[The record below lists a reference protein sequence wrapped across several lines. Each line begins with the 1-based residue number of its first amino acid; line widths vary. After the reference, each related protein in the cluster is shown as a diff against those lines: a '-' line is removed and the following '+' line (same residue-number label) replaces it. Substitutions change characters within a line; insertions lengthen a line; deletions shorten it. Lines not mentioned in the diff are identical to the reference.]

1 MVIVTARGRATHLPG
16 VAVLAGYRREWLRG
30 DLLAGVAVA
39 AYLVPQVMA
48 YSGIAGLPPQTGL
61 WACLGS
67 LAIYAVLG
75 SSRQLSVGPESTT
88 ALMTATA
95 VAPLALGDPVRH
107 AALAAGLA
115 LVVGAI
121 CLVGG
126 LLRAGSLADLLS
138 QPVLVGYMAG
148 IAVIMI
154 IGQLGAVTGV
164 PMEGDSP
171 PAEVASFL
179 SGLAGAHLPTVALAL
194 SLLVGMIVGTKL
206 RPTWPV
212 PMIGMLAATA
222 VVAAFSLDA
231 RGVRLVGSSVS
242 GLPVPGLPALSAH
255 DVASLLLP
263 AVGVA
268 IVGYSDN
275 VLTGRAFATRHGQTV
290 QGTTEIVALGAAN
303 LAAGVLRGFPVS
315 SSGSRTAIGDAQG
328 SRTQLHSLVALVLV
342 VVVLVAGGA
351 LLSRFP
357 RAALGA
363 VVIYAALRLVDVAG
377 FRRIARFRRSEAAIA
392 VVTMV
397 AVLTV
402 GVLYGV
408 LVAVALSV
416 LDLLRRLAR
425 PHDSVL
431 GYVPGIAGMHDV
443 DDYPDARPVPGL
455 LVYRYD
461 APLCFANAENFRSRA
476 LAALETQPEPP
487 RWFLLNA
494 EANVEIDSTAAETLE
509 ALHDELRRRGIVL
522 ALARVKQDLRADL
535 RAAGLLDLIGEE
547 RIFPTLPTAVEAFRS
562 GPSPPEEPSP
572 PKAQP

>member
-1 MVIVTARGRATHLPG
+1 
-16 VAVLAGYRREWLRG
+16 
-30 DLLAGVAVA
+30 
-39 AYLVPQVMA
+39 
-48 YSGIAGLPPQTGL
+48 
-61 WACLGS
+61 
-67 LAIYAVLG
+67 
-75 SSRQLSVGPESTT
+75 
-88 ALMTATA
+88 
-95 VAPLALGDPVRH
+95 
-107 AALAAGLA
+107 
-115 LVVGAI
+115 
-121 CLVGG
+121 
-126 LLRAGSLADLLS
+126 
-138 QPVLVGYMAG
+138 
-148 IAVIMI
+148 
-154 IGQLGAVTGV
+154 
-164 PMEGDSP
+164 MEGDSP

-194 SLLVGMIVGTKL
+194 SLLVGMLVGTKL

-231 RGVRLVGSSVS
+231 LGVRLVGSSVS

-363 VVIYAALRLVDVAG
+363 VVIYAALRLVDIAG

-408 LVAVALSV
+408 LVAVGLSV
-416 LDLLRRLAR
+416 LDLLRRVAR
-425 PHDSVL
+425 PHDGVL
-431 GYVPGIAGMHDV
+431 GYVPGIAGMHDM

-494 EANVEIDSTAAETLE
+494 EANVEIDSTAAETLG
-509 ALHDELRRRGIVL
+509 ALHDELQRRGIVL

-562 GPSPPEEPSP
+562 GSSPPEEPSP
-572 PKAQP
+572 PKA

>member
-115 LVVGAI
+115 LVVGVI

-194 SLLVGMIVGTKL
+194 SLLVGMLVGTKL

-231 RGVRLVGSSVS
+231 LGVRLVGSSVS

-290 QGTTEIVALGAAN
+290 QGTAEIVALGAAN

-363 VVIYAALRLVDVAG
+363 VVIYAALRLVDIAG

-408 LVAVALSV
+408 LVAVGLSV
-416 LDLLRRLAR
+416 LDLLRRVAR
-425 PHDSVL
+425 PHDGVL
-431 GYVPGIAGMHDV
+431 GYVPGIAGMHDM

-494 EANVEIDSTAAETLE
+494 EANVEIDSTAAEALE
-509 ALHDELRRRGIVL
+509 ALHDELQRRGIVL

-562 GPSPPEEPSP
+562 GPTPPEEPSP

>member
-115 LVVGAI
+115 LVVGVI

-171 PAEVASFL
+171 PAEMASFL

-231 RGVRLVGSSVS
+231 LGVRLVGSSVS

-290 QGTTEIVALGAAN
+290 QGTAEIVALGAAN

-363 VVIYAALRLVDVAG
+363 VVIYAALRLVDIAG

-408 LVAVALSV
+408 LVAVGLSV

-425 PHDSVL
+425 PHDGVL
-431 GYVPGIAGMHDV
+431 GYVPGIAGMHDI
-443 DDYPDARPVPGL
+443 DDYPDAQPVPGL

-509 ALHDELRRRGIVL
+509 ALHDELQRRGIVL

-572 PKAQP
+572 PTAQP

>member
-95 VAPLALGDPVRH
+95 VAPLALGDPVRY

-115 LVVGAI
+115 LVVGVI

-194 SLLVGMIVGTKL
+194 SLLVGMLVGTKL

-231 RGVRLVGSSVS
+231 LGVRLVGSSVS

-363 VVIYAALRLVDVAG
+363 VVIYAALRLVDIAG

-408 LVAVALSV
+408 LVAVGLSV
-416 LDLLRRLAR
+416 LDLLRRVAR
-425 PHDSVL
+425 PHDGVL
-431 GYVPGIAGMHDV
+431 GYVPGIAGMHDM

-494 EANVEIDSTAAETLE
+494 EANVEIDSTAAEALE
-509 ALHDELRRRGIVL
+509 ALHDELQRRGIVL

>member
-115 LVVGAI
+115 LVVGVI

-171 PAEVASFL
+171 PAEMASFL

-231 RGVRLVGSSVS
+231 LGVRLVGSSVS

-290 QGTTEIVALGAAN
+290 QGTAEIVALGAAN

-363 VVIYAALRLVDVAG
+363 VVIYAALRLVDIAG

-408 LVAVALSV
+408 LVAVGLSV

-425 PHDSVL
+425 PHDGVL
-431 GYVPGIAGMHDV
+431 GYVPGIAGMHDI
-443 DDYPDARPVPGL
+443 DDYPDAQPVPGL

-509 ALHDELRRRGIVL
+509 ALHDELQRRGIVL

>member
-115 LVVGAI
+115 LVVGVI

-126 LLRAGSLADLLS
+126 LLRAGALADLLS

-194 SLLVGMIVGTKL
+194 SLLVGMLVGTKL

-231 RGVRLVGSSVS
+231 LGVRLVGSSVS

-290 QGTTEIVALGAAN
+290 QGTAEIVALGAAN

-363 VVIYAALRLVDVAG
+363 VVIYAALRLVDIAG

-408 LVAVALSV
+408 LVAVGLSV
-416 LDLLRRLAR
+416 LDLLRRVAR
-425 PHDSVL
+425 PHDGVL
-431 GYVPGIAGMHDV
+431 GYVPGIAGMHDI

-494 EANVEIDSTAAETLE
+494 EANVEIDSTAAEALE
-509 ALHDELRRRGIVL
+509 ALHDELQRRGIVL

-562 GPSPPEEPSP
+562 GPSPP
-572 PKAQP
+572 KAQP

>member
-115 LVVGAI
+115 LVVGVI

-126 LLRAGSLADLLS
+126 LLRAGALADLLS

-194 SLLVGMIVGTKL
+194 ALLVGMLVGTKL

-231 RGVRLVGSSVS
+231 LGVRLVGSSVS

-363 VVIYAALRLVDVAG
+363 VVIYAALRLVDIAG

-408 LVAVALSV
+408 LVAVGLSV
-416 LDLLRRLAR
+416 LDLLRRVAR
-425 PHDSVL
+425 PHDGVL
-431 GYVPGIAGMHDV
+431 GYVPGIAGMHDM
-443 DDYPDARPVPGL
+443 DDYPGARPVPGL

-494 EANVEIDSTAAETLE
+494 EANVEIDSTAAEALE
-509 ALHDELRRRGIVL
+509 ALHDELQRRGIVL

-562 GPSPPEEPSP
+562 GPSPP
-572 PKAQP
+572 KA

>member
-1 MVIVTARGRATHLPG
+1 MTIVTARDLAMRLPG

-39 AYLVPQVMA
+39 AYLVPQVIA
-48 YSGIAGLPPQTGL
+48 YSGIAGLPAQAGL

-88 ALMTATA
+88 ALITATA
-95 VAPLALGDPVRH
+95 VAPLALGDPARY

-121 CLVGG
+121 CLLGG
-126 LLRAGSLADLLS
+126 LVRAGSLADLLS

-154 IGQLGAVTGV
+154 VSQLGAVTGV
-164 PMEGDSP
+164 PVEGDSP
-171 PAEVASFL
+171 VAEVASFL
-179 SGLAGAHLPTVALAL
+179 SGLGAAHLPTVALAL
-194 SLLVGMIVGTKL
+194 PLLAGILIGNRL
-206 RPTWPV
+206 RPTWPI
-212 PMIGMLAATA
+212 PMIGMIAATA
-222 VVAAFSLDA
+222 AVAPFSLDD
-231 RGVRLVGSSVS
+231 RGVRLVGSAVS

-255 DVASLLLP
+255 DVVSLVLP

-268 IVGYSDN
+268 IVAYSDN
-275 VLTGRAFATRHGQTV
+275 VITARAFAARRGETV
-290 QGTTEIVALGAAN
+290 RGTTELRALGAAN
-303 LAAGVLRGFPVS
+303 LAAGLLRGFPVS

-328 SRTQLHSLVALVLV
+328 SRTQLHSLVALALVL
-342 VVVLVAGGA
+342 VVLVAGGA

-363 VVIYAALRLVDVAG
+363 VVIFAALRLIDIAG

-392 VVTMV
+392 VATMI

-408 LVAVALSV
+408 LVAVGLSV
-416 LDLLRRLAR
+416 LDLLHRLAR
-425 PHDSVL
+425 PHDGVL

-461 APLCFANAENFRSRA
+461 APLCFANAENFRRRA
-476 LAALETQPEPP
+476 LAALDAAPEPP

-494 EANVEIDSTAAETLE
+494 EANVEIDSTAAQTLE
-509 ALHDELRRRGIVL
+509 SLHAELRRRGILL

-535 RAAGLLDLIGEE
+535 RAAGLLDLVGEE
-547 RIFPTLPTAVEAFRS
+547 RIFMTLPTAVEAFRAQGRS
-562 GPSPPEEPSP
+562 SPG
-572 PKAQP
+572 

>member
-1 MVIVTARGRATHLPG
+1 M
-16 VAVLAGYRREWLRG
+16 
-30 DLLAGVAVA
+30 
-39 AYLVPQVMA
+39 
-48 YSGIAGLPPQTGL
+48 
-61 WACLGS
+61 
-67 LAIYAVLG
+67 
-75 SSRQLSVGPESTT
+75 
-88 ALMTATA
+88 
-95 VAPLALGDPVRH
+95 
-107 AALAAGLA
+107 
-115 LVVGAI
+115 
-121 CLVGG
+121 
-126 LLRAGSLADLLS
+126 
-138 QPVLVGYMAG
+138 
-148 IAVIMI
+148 
-154 IGQLGAVTGV
+154 
-164 PMEGDSP
+164 
-171 PAEVASFL
+171 ASFL

-194 SLLVGMIVGTKL
+194 SLLVGMLVGTKL

-231 RGVRLVGSSVS
+231 LGVRLVGSSVS

-363 VVIYAALRLVDVAG
+363 VVIYAALRLVDIAG

-408 LVAVALSV
+408 LVAVGLSV
-416 LDLLRRLAR
+416 LDLLRRVAR
-425 PHDSVL
+425 PHDGVL
-431 GYVPGIAGMHDV
+431 GYVPGIAGMHDI

-476 LAALETQPEPP
+476 LAALET
-487 RWFLLNA
+487 A
-494 EANVEIDSTAAETLE
+494 TAS
-509 ALHDELRRRGIVL
+509 RRG
-522 ALARVKQDLRADL
+522 
-535 RAAGLLDLIGEE
+535 G
-547 RIFPTLPTAVEAFRS
+547 S
-562 GPSPPEEPSP
+562 C
-572 PKAQP
+572 

>member
-1 MVIVTARGRATHLPG
+1 
-16 VAVLAGYRREWLRG
+16 
-30 DLLAGVAVA
+30 
-39 AYLVPQVMA
+39 
-48 YSGIAGLPPQTGL
+48 
-61 WACLGS
+61 
-67 LAIYAVLG
+67 
-75 SSRQLSVGPESTT
+75 
-88 ALMTATA
+88 
-95 VAPLALGDPVRH
+95 
-107 AALAAGLA
+107 
-115 LVVGAI
+115 
-121 CLVGG
+121 
-126 LLRAGSLADLLS
+126 
-138 QPVLVGYMAG
+138 
-148 IAVIMI
+148 
-154 IGQLGAVTGV
+154 
-164 PMEGDSP
+164 
-171 PAEVASFL
+171 
-179 SGLAGAHLPTVALAL
+179 
-194 SLLVGMIVGTKL
+194 
-206 RPTWPV
+206 
-212 PMIGMLAATA
+212 
-222 VVAAFSLDA
+222 
-231 RGVRLVGSSVS
+231 
-242 GLPVPGLPALSAH
+242 
-255 DVASLLLP
+255 LLLP

-290 QGTTEIVALGAAN
+290 QGTAEIVALGAAN

-363 VVIYAALRLVDVAG
+363 VVIYAALRLVDIAG

-408 LVAVALSV
+408 LVAVGLSV

-425 PHDSVL
+425 PHDGVL
-431 GYVPGIAGMHDV
+431 GYVPGIAGMHDI

-494 EANVEIDSTAAETLE
+494 EANVEIDSTAAEALE
-509 ALHDELRRRGIVL
+509 ALHDELQRRGIVL

>member
-115 LVVGAI
+115 LVVGVI

-171 PAEVASFL
+171 PAEIASFF

-194 SLLVGMIVGTKL
+194 SLLVGMLVGTKL

-290 QGTTEIVALGAAN
+290 QGTAEIVALGAAN

-363 VVIYAALRLVDVAG
+363 VVIYAALRLVDIAG

-408 LVAVALSV
+408 LVAVGLSV
-416 LDLLRRLAR
+416 LDLLRRVAR
-425 PHDSVL
+425 PHDGVL
-431 GYVPGIAGMHDV
+431 GYVPGIAGMHDI

-476 LAALETQPEPP
+476 LAALETQPKPP

-494 EANVEIDSTAAETLE
+494 EANVEIDSTAAEALE
-509 ALHDELRRRGIVL
+509 ALHDELQRRGIVL

-535 RAAGLLDLIGEE
+535 RAAGLLDLVGEE

>member
-1 MVIVTARGRATHLPG
+1 MTIVTARDRAMYLPG
-16 VAVLAGYRREWLRG
+16 VAVLAAYRREWLRG

-67 LAIYAVLG
+67 LAIYAVAG

-88 ALMTATA
+88 ALITATA
-95 VAPLALGDPVRH
+95 VAPLALGDPSRH

-121 CLVGG
+121 CLLGG
-126 LLRAGSLADLLS
+126 LVRAGSLADLLS

-154 IGQLGAVTGV
+154 VSQLGTVTGV
-164 PMEGDSP
+164 PVTGDSP
-171 PAEVASFL
+171 VAEVASFL
-179 SGLAGAHLPTVALAL
+179 SGLDAAHLPTVALAL
-194 SLLVGMIVGTKL
+194 PLLAGILIGNRL
-206 RPTWPV
+206 RPTWPI
-212 PMIGMLAATA
+212 PMIGMIAATA
-222 VVAAFSLDA
+222 AVAALSLDD
-231 RGVRLVGSSVS
+231 RGVQLVGSAVN

-255 DVASLLLP
+255 DVASLLIP

-268 IVGYSDN
+268 IVAYSDN
-275 VLTGRAFATRHGQTV
+275 VLTARAFAARRGETV
-290 QGTTEIVALGAAN
+290 QGTTELRALGAAN
-303 LAAGVLRGFPVS
+303 LAAGLLRGFPVS

-342 VVVLVAGGA
+342 LAVLVAGGA

-363 VVIYAALRLVDVAG
+363 VVIFAALRLIDVAG
-377 FRRIARFRRSEAAIA
+377 FRRIARFRRSEAAISVA
-392 VVTMV
+392 TMI

-416 LDLLRRLAR
+416 LDLLHRLAR
-425 PHDSVL
+425 PHDGVL
-431 GYVPGIAGMHDV
+431 GYVPGVAGMHDV
-443 DDYPDARPVPGL
+443 DDYPDAEPVPGL

-461 APLCFANAENFRSRA
+461 APLCFANAENFRRRA
-476 LAALETQPEPP
+476 LDALDAEPERP

-494 EANVEIDSTAAETLE
+494 EANVEIDSTAAQALE
-509 ALHDELRRRGIVL
+509 SLHAELRRRGIVL
-522 ALARVKQDLRADL
+522 ALARVKQDLRANL

-547 RIFPTLPTAVEAFRS
+547 RIFMTLPTAVEAFRAQGRS
-562 GPSPPEEPSP
+562 SPE
-572 PKAQP
+572 

>member
-1 MVIVTARGRATHLPG
+1 MVIMTVGDRVRRLPG

-48 YSGIAGLPPQTGL
+48 YSGIAGLPPQAGL

-67 LAIYAVLG
+67 LAVYAVLG
-75 SSRQLSVGPESTT
+75 SSRRLSVGPESTT

-95 VAPLALGDPVRH
+95 IAPLALGDPSRY

-121 CLVGG
+121 CLIGG

-164 PMEGDSP
+164 PIEGDSP
-171 PAEVASFL
+171 PAELASFV

-194 SLLVGMIVGTKL
+194 PLLVGMLIGTRL
-206 RPTWPV
+206 RPTWPI
-212 PMIGMLAATA
+212 PMIGMLVATA
-222 VVAAFSLDA
+222 AVAVFSLDDL
-231 RGVRLVGSSVS
+231 GVRLVGSAAS
-242 GLPVPGLPALSAH
+242 GLPAPGLPVLSAH
-255 DVASLLLP
+255 DLVSLLLP

-275 VLTGRAFATRHGQTV
+275 VLTARAFATRHGETV
-290 QGTTEIVALGAAN
+290 QGTAELVALGAAN

-328 SRTQLHSLVALVLV
+328 SRTQLHSLVALALV
-342 VVVLVAGGA
+342 VAVLVAGGA

-363 VVIYAALRLVDVAG
+363 VVIYAAMRLVDVAG
-377 FRRIARFRRSEAAIA
+377 FRRIARFRRSEAAISVA
-392 VVTMV
+392 TLV

-408 LVAVALSV
+408 LVAVGLSV

-425 PHDSVL
+425 PHDGVL

-476 LAALETQPEPP
+476 LAALDDQPEPP

-494 EANVEIDSTAAETLE
+494 EANVEIDSTAAEMLA
-509 ALHDELRRRGIVL
+509 ALPQLRVQRGVVL

-535 RAAGLLDLIGEE
+535 RAAGLLDLVGEE
-547 RIFPTLPTAVEAFRS
+547 RIFMTLPTAVEAFRS
-562 GPSPPEEPSP
+562 EPSP
-572 PKAQP
+572 PHG

>member
-16 VAVLAGYRREWLRG
+16 VAV
-30 DLLAGVAVA
+30 LAGVAVA

-115 LVVGAI
+115 LVVGVI

-171 PAEVASFL
+171 PAEMASFL

-231 RGVRLVGSSVS
+231 LGVRLVGSSVS

-275 VLTGRAFATRHGQTV
+275 VLTGRAFATRHGQNV
-290 QGTTEIVALGAAN
+290 QGTAEIVALGAAN

-363 VVIYAALRLVDVAG
+363 VVIYAALRLVDIAG

-408 LVAVALSV
+408 LVAVGLSV

-425 PHDSVL
+425 PHDGVL
-431 GYVPGIAGMHDV
+431 GYVPGIAGMHDI
-443 DDYPDARPVPGL
+443 DDYPDAQPVPGL

-509 ALHDELRRRGIVL
+509 ALHDELQRRGIVL

-562 GPSPPEEPSP
+562 GPSPSGEPSP

>member
-1 MVIVTARGRATHLPG
+1 MSRLPG

-30 DLLAGVAVA
+30 DVLAGVAVV

-48 YSGIAGLPPQTGL
+48 YSGIAGLPPQAGL
-61 WACLGS
+61 GACLGS
-67 LAIYAVLG
+67 LTVYALLG

-88 ALMTATA
+88 ALLTATA
-95 VAPLALGDPVRH
+95 IAPLALGDPARH

-115 LVVGAI
+115 LVIGAM

-126 LLRAGSLADLLS
+126 LLRAGALADLLS
-138 QPVLVGYMAG
+138 RPVLVGYMAG
-148 IAVIMI
+148 ISVIMI
-154 IGQLGAVTGV
+154 VGQIERVTGV
-164 PMEGDSP
+164 PVDGDTT

-179 SGLAGAHLPTVALAL
+179 TGLGEAHLPTVALAL
-194 SLLVGMIVGTKL
+194 PLLVGMIVGSRL

-212 PMIGMLAATA
+212 PMVGMLAATA
-222 VVAAFSLDA
+222 VVAVFSLDE
-231 RGVRLVGSSVS
+231 RGVRLVGSAVS
-242 GLPVPGLPALSAH
+242 GLPVPGLPALTV
-255 DVASLLLP
+255 DDFVALLLP

-275 VLTGRAFATRHGQTV
+275 VLTARAFATRRGENID
-290 QGTTEIVALGAAN
+290 GTKELVALGAAN
-303 LAAGVLRGFPVS
+303 LAASVLRGFPVS

-328 SRTQLHSLVALVLV
+328 SRTQLHSLVA
-342 VVVLVAGGA
+342 VVLLIVVLIAGGA

-357 RAALGA
+357 QAALGA
-363 VVIYAALRLVDVAG
+363 VVIYAALRLIDISG
-377 FRRIARFRRSEAAIA
+377 FVRIARFRHSEAAIV

-408 LVAVALSV
+408 QVAVGLSV

-425 PHDSVL
+425 PHDGIL
-431 GYVPGIAGMHDV
+431 GYVPGVPGMHDL
-443 DDYPDARPVPGL
+443 DDYPDAEPVPGL

-461 APLCFANAENFRSRA
+461 VPLCFANAENFRRRA
-476 LAALETQPEPP
+476 LAALDTEPEPP

-509 ALHDELRRRGIVL
+509 ALHAELQRRGIVL
-522 ALARVKQDLRADL
+522 ALARVKQDLRGDL
-535 RAAGLLDLIGEE
+535 QAAGLLDSIGDD
-547 RIFPTLPTAVEAFRS
+547 RIFMTLPTAVAAFQAQGR
-562 GPSPPEEPSP
+562 PSPG
-572 PKAQP
+572 

>member
-1 MVIVTARGRATHLPG
+1 MTARGRATHLPG

-67 LAIYAVLG
+67 LAIYAVFG

-115 LVVGAI
+115 LVVGVI

-194 SLLVGMIVGTKL
+194 SLLVGMLVGTKL

-231 RGVRLVGSSVS
+231 MGVRLVGSSVS

-255 DVASLLLP
+255 DVVSLLLP

-275 VLTGRAFATRHGQTV
+275 VLTARAFAARHGQTV
-290 QGTTEIVALGAAN
+290 QGTTELVALGAAN

-363 VVIYAALRLVDVAG
+363 VVIYAALRLVDIAG
-377 FRRIARFRRSEAAIA
+377 FRRIARFRRSEAAIT

-408 LVAVALSV
+408 LVAVGLSV
-416 LDLLRRLAR
+416 LDLLRRVAR
-425 PHDSVL
+425 PHDGVL
-431 GYVPGIAGMHDV
+431 GYVPGIAGMHDM

-487 RWFLLNA
+487 QWFLLNA
-494 EANVEIDSTAAETLE
+494 EANVEIDSTAAQTLE

-535 RAAGLLDLIGEE
+535 WAAGLLDLIGEE

-562 GPSPPEEPSP
+562 GSSPPEEPSP
-572 PKAQP
+572 PKA

>member
-115 LVVGAI
+115 LVVGVI

-126 LLRAGSLADLLS
+126 LLRAGALADLLS

-194 SLLVGMIVGTKL
+194 ALLVGMLVGTKL

-231 RGVRLVGSSVS
+231 LGVRLVGSSVS

-290 QGTTEIVALGAAN
+290 QGTAEIVALGAAN

-363 VVIYAALRLVDVAG
+363 VVIYAALRLVDIAG

-408 LVAVALSV
+408 LVAVGLSV
-416 LDLLRRLAR
+416 LDLLRRVAR
-425 PHDSVL
+425 PHDGVL
-431 GYVPGIAGMHDV
+431 GYVPGIAGMHDM
-443 DDYPDARPVPGL
+443 DDYPGARPVPGL

-494 EANVEIDSTAAETLE
+494 EANVEIDSTAAEALE
-509 ALHDELRRRGIVL
+509 ALHDELQRRGIVL

-562 GPSPPEEPSP
+562 GPSPP
-572 PKAQP
+572 KA